1 MRSSRYLILV
11 VALVSLLGL
20 SACSAALPN
29 ALTVVDNLI
38 LNRAPVAAAAS
49 APAIQ
54 PAAVRPSAKA
64 LVSDDLQSRLM
75 EIYETVNPA
84 VVNIRVTAMPQSR
97 AGMPQVPDMP
107 SLPDMP
113 YAQGEGSGFVWDN
126 QGYIVT
132 NNHVVDSATKV
143 SVTFADGVSVP
154 ATVVGTDP
162 ESDLAVI
169 KVDSKAVKLQPIAM
183 GDSSQVKVGQFVLA
197 IGNPFGLAGSMS
209 FGIVS
214 ALGRSL
220 PANGETAVLTQGPS
234 YTIPDIIQTD
244 APVNPGNSG
253 GVLLD
258 LDGNL
263 VGVPSAIESPV
274 QGSTGVGFAIP
285 AAIVKQVVPELIR
298 NGKFVHPWMGI
309 SGGTL
314 SPEVAQAMGLP
325 ETQRG
330 ALVVDVTQNSPAD
343 KAGLRGSTQ
352 DATINGQDVKVG
364 GDVIVAIDGQPVK
377 RFEDL
382 VTYLARNTQAGQT
395 VKLTVLRAGKET
407 LVSLTLAARPGTK
420 VTTATRKATPAVPQS
435 EPRGKQP
442 PPATPRS
449 EQGARPNARV
459 GGAWLGIAG
468 IDLPSAAAEAMGL
481 NADQTGA
488 LIQEVV
494 PGSPAD
500 KAGLRAGTED
510 LSVENRNIKVGGDII
525 IEANGETVESMQDV
539 VAIVQTLKSGDK
551 LNLTVL
557 RDGKAVKVTAE
568 LAARSAG
575 Q

>member
-1 MRSSRYLILV
+1 
-11 VALVSLLGL
+11 
-20 SACSAALPN
+20 
-29 ALTVVDNLI
+29 VDNLI
-38 LNRAPVAAAAS
+38 LNRAPAAS
-49 APAIQ
+49 AASVSAVQ

-64 LVSDDLQSRLM
+64 LVADDLQSRLM

-84 VVNIRVTAMPQSR
+84 VVNIRVVAMPQSR
-97 AGMPQVPDMP
+97 ANMPN
-107 SLPDMP
+107 LPDMP

-132 NNHVVDSATKV
+132 NNHVVDGATKV
-143 SVTFADGVSVP
+143 SVTFADGVVVP

-169 KVDSKAVKLQPIAM
+169 KVDPTAVKLQPIAV
-183 GDSSQVKVGQFVLA
+183 GDSNQVKVGQFVLA

-220 PANGETAVLTQGPS
+220 PASGESATLTTGPS

-274 QGSTGVGFAIP
+274 RGSTGVGFAIP
-285 AAIVKQVVPELIR
+285 SAIVKQVVPELIR
-298 NGKFVHPWMGI
+298 NGKFVHPWIGI

-314 SPEVAQAMGLP
+314 SPEVAQAMDLP
-325 ETQRG
+325 TTQRG
-330 ALVVDVTQNSPAD
+330 ALVAAVTQDSPAD
-343 KAGLRGSTQ
+343 KAGVRGSTQ
-352 DATINGQDVKVG
+352 DATIDGQDVKVG
-364 GDVIVAIDGQPVK
+364 GDVIVAIDGQPIT

-382 VTYLARNTQAGQT
+382 VTYLARNTKAGQA
-395 VKLTVLRAGKET
+395 VELTVLRGGKEMSI
-407 LVSLTLAARPGTK
+407 SLTLAARPSTK
-420 VTTATRKATPAVPQS
+420 VTTRTQEAIPAVPQT
-435 EPRGKQP
+435 EPRGNQQP
-442 PPATPRS
+442 PAAPRS
-449 EQGARPNARV
+449 EQGVRPNARA

-481 NADQTGA
+481 DADQTGA

-494 PGSPAD
+494 PDSPAD
-500 KAGLRAGTED
+500 KAGLRAG
-510 LSVENRNIKVGGDII
+510 SENLALADGNIKVGGDVI
-525 IEANGETVESMQDV
+525 IEANGEAVESMRDV
-539 VAIVQTLKSGDK
+539 VMIVQTMKPGDK

-557 RDGKAVKVTAE
+557 RDGKTVNVTVE